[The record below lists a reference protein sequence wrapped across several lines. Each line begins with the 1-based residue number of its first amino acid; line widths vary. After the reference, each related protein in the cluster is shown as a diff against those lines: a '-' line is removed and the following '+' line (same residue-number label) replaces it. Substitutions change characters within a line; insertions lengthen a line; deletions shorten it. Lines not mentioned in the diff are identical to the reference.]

1 MLAGC
6 RHAFALSPAEPPQV
20 TVELQQQEVVY
31 GETVRFACQARGKPA
46 PSVTWL
52 HNAQPLSPS
61 PRHRLT
67 SRMLRVSNVG
77 PQDEGLYQCM
87 AENGVGSSQAS
98 ARLIIV
104 SAGRAGSSTGW
115 LSDFHF
121 TVGFLLHNS
130 CLYFLGVLSRGKLPS
145 IFLSPDKVLREQPPV
160 RPGASGA
167 MLPLDCS
174 ELPGH
179 ILPAE
184 APIILSQPRT
194 GKADYY
200 ELIWRPRH
208 ERGVPVLEYMIKY
221 RKVCLLQ
228 LDRVRARSVLF
239 QFNSQTQR
247 SVSVSGGR
255 PSGRVD
261 LQQYLRLPPQA
272 DSGQTAARQPV

>member
-1 MLAGC
+1 M
-6 RHAFALSPAEPPQV
+6 SSAEPPQV
-20 TVELQQQEVVY
+20 TVELQQQEVAY

-46 PSVTWL
+46 PSVMWL
-52 HNAQPLSPS
+52 HNARPLSQS

-67 SRMLRVSNVG
+67 SRMLRVFNVG

-104 SAGRAGSSTGW
+104 SAGQSLGRLLDYDVISLAFYFTVCH
-115 LSDFHF
+115 FHF
-121 TVGFLLHNS
+121 
-130 CLYFLGVLSRGKLPS
+130 FLGIPSRAKLPS
-145 IFLSPDKVLREQPPV
+145 IFLSPDKVLREQRPV

-174 ELPGH
+174 ELPGQ

-184 APIILSQPRT
+184 APVIVSQPRT

-200 ELIWRPRH
+200 ELTWRPRH

-221 RKVCLLQ
+221 RKVCSLQ
-228 LDRVRARSVLF
+228 LNCMNSYSVLSHLKSGSDPF
-239 QFNSQTQR
+239 
-247 SVSVSGGR
+247 VAASGGG
-255 PSGRVD
+255 PSGGVD
-261 LQQYLRLPPQA
+261 LQQYLWLPPQA